1 MALFYGRGKW
11 RFLARAVATGEELA
25 ADARASWCDKPW
37 CYIDPA
43 NCDVEGH
50 ATSNYGWM
58 TSDCTSTATS
68 AEADVVYTPQTCLVS
83 YSYGT
88 CGASD
93 DYTAPSYIEAKLGLA
108 LSVALSLCTTAHPLH
123 TRIANIFG
131 TSISETTMRPNPRRS
146 GTT

>member
-93 DYTAPSYIEAKLGLA
+93 DYTAPSYIEAKLGLGRI
-108 LSVALSLCTTAHPLH
+108 VAL
-123 TRIANIFG
+123 
-131 TSISETTMRPNPRRS
+131 
-146 GTT
+146 